1 MGTRDEVHPD
11 AEAKLTKIANELY
24 HINFIKTARVGFNKD
39 SGSFGSHDITMPLK
53 LNEGF
58 GSKWI
63 ERDEFKKVINSIEAI
78 MKKFKIDLYWELV
91 FDNNQPAIVI
101 YPLSEKEEQKLKL

>member
-1 MGTRDEVHPD
+1 MSRNRTGR
-11 AEAKLTKIANELY
+11 AK
-24 HINFIKTARVGFNKD
+24 
-39 SGSFGSHDITMPLK
+39 SFSLRAPITMPLS
-53 LNEGF
+53 LHEGF

-63 ERDEFKKVINSIEAI
+63 ERDDFKKVINSIEAI